1 VNTNTNYIRG
11 KGRSKAN
18 PKRERSATNESPG
31 AVLSYSQRNNSANR
45 SFSLSDARQ
54 KKRLRKVKGKD
65 RQLDSDDED
74 IEEGQAPLPP
84 SSIEV

>member
-1 VNTNTNYIRG
+1 VEKDVLKLTRN
-11 KGRSKAN
+11 AN
-18 PKRERSATNESPG
+18 APLPMNHQVPFFP
-31 AVLSYSQRNNSANR
+31 YSQRNNSANR